1 MNKPVVVKK
10 NVSIIPP
17 KPEFDRSIKEELRRL
32 RVAAYCRVSTTMESQ
47 EGSYEIQIAYYT
59 EKIMSNPNWELAGIF
74 ADDGKSAT
82 NTKKRDD
89 FNSMISKCLKG
100 KIDLII
106 TKSVSRFAR
115 NTVDCLQTI
124 RKLKEKNIGV
134 FFEKEGINTLDGVG
148 EVLLTILSS
157 LAQEESRNLS
167 ENTRWGVVRRFEKG
181 IVTVNHNKF
190 MGYTKDKS
198 GQLLIVPEE
207 AEIVRKIFR
216 LYLEG
221 SSITRIARTLE
232 HEKVMT
238 VTGKA
243 VWSDGVI
250 YKMLQNEKYM
260 GDALLQKTYTVDYL
274 TKKRVKNDGIVPQ
287 YYVEG
292 SHEAIIPK
300 ELFFKT
306 QEEMARRASL
316 HRPSV
321 VRKAENQKVKF
332 SSKYALTDI
341 MVCGECGHPYRRQL
355 WSKYG
360 KQTGVWRC
368 DNRLKNGTKQCK
380 HSPTLKEGAL
390 QAAIMTAINSVVDN
404 RNDFVGAFREN
415 VIRVLGSYSEHVRT
429 ELDEQLEQLQDE
441 MLELIA
447 SGGKAGTSYDDFN
460 GRYQAIAKQIDE
472 IKQKQ
477 LEEAEERRLAAS
489 YGQRMEQ
496 MDKCL
501 KQTACS
507 VNGYDE
513 ELVRKL
519 LEHVK
524 VINQDKIDIQ
534 FKSGIVM
541 GQRISMCE

>member
-1 MNKPVVVKK
+1 M
-10 NVSIIPP
+10 
-17 KPEFDRSIKEELRRL
+17 
-32 RVAAYCRVSTTMESQ
+32 
-47 EGSYEIQIAYYT
+47 
-59 EKIMSNPNWELAGIF
+59 
-74 ADDGKSAT
+74 
-82 NTKKRDD
+82 
-89 FNSMISKCLKG
+89 KG

-190 MGYTKDKS
+190 MGYTKDQN
-198 GQLLIVPEE
+198 GQLVIVPEE
-207 AEIVRKIFR
+207 AEIVRRIFR

-221 SSITRIARTLE
+221 YSITRIARTLE
-232 HEKVMT
+232 QEKVKT
-238 VTGKA
+238 ATGKET
-243 VWSDGVI
+243 WCDGVI
-250 YKMLQNEKYM
+250 YRMLQNEKYM

-274 TKKRVKNDGIVPQ
+274 TKKKVKNDGIVPQ
-287 YYVEG
+287 YYVEDN
-292 SHEAIIPK
+292 HEAIIPK

-316 HRPSV
+316 HRPSAV
-321 VRKAENQKVKF
+321 KKAESQKMKF

-341 MVCGECGHPYRRQL
+341 LICGECGHPYRRQL

-360 KQTGVWRC
+360 KKTGVWRC
-368 DNRLKNGTKQCK
+368 DSRLKHGTKQCK
-380 HSPTLKEGAL
+380 HSPTLKEDAL
-390 QAAIMTAINSVVDN
+390 QAAVMEAINSVVDN
-404 RNDFVGAFREN
+404 RRYFVGAFREN
-415 VIRVLGSYSEHVRT
+415 VIRVLGSYSKQIRT
-429 ELDEQLEQLQDE
+429 ELDEQLERLQGE
-441 MLELIA
+441 MIALIET
-447 SGGKAGTSYDDFN
+447 SGKTGTSYDDFN
-460 GRYQAIAKQIDE
+460 GRYQEIAEQIDE
-472 IKQKQ
+472 LKQKQ
-477 LEEAEERRLAAS
+477 LEEAEERRMAAS
-489 YGQRMEQ
+489 YEQRVDQ

-501 KQTACS
+501 NQTGCK

-524 VINQDKIDIQ
+524 VVNADKINIQ

-541 GQRISMCE
+541 EQRISMCE